1 MASSGKTQHGASANR
16 RHSPSGESR
25 RASSARTPS
34 RSNTPTRPK
43 PAEAL
48 ALSAARPRYQ
58 RLSRRFVVAAVL
70 AALALM
76 IWGFY
81 PVARVQYREERER
94 ARLRAELTSLQS
106 RNARL
111 GKQVARLRTPEGVED
126 LARENLGWGKKG
138 EQVGVVLDS
147 SAGTST
153 SSASKV
159 PQVDTEQLV
168 TAPRGPWTPVLDMV
182 FGVKE

>member
-1 MASSGKTQHGASANR
+1 V
-16 RHSPSGESR
+16 
-25 RASSARTPS
+25 
-34 RSNTPTRPK
+34 
-43 PAEAL
+43 L
-48 ALSAARPRYQ
+48 A
-58 RLSRRFVVAAVL
+58 AAVL
-70 AALALM
+70 AALAFT

-94 ARLRAELTSLQS
+94 ARLRAELASLHA
-106 RNARL
+106 RNERL

-126 LARENLGWGKKG
+126 LARENLGLAKQG

-147 SAGTST
+147 SAGTAT

-159 PQVDTEQLV
+159 PDIDTDEPV
-168 TAPRGPWTPVLDMV
+168 TAPSGPWTPVLDMV